1 MSCIYFPNIIQKQI
15 LCLGLP
21 FFLFFCLPTSLS
33 AQQNIPTNGHAEA
46 HAHND
51 YEHKRPLLD
60 ALEQGFSSVEADV
73 WLIKGELY
81 VKHNKP
87 LSPSNTPSLEE
98 LYLQPL
104 KKIFEERR
112 NGLYENLDR
121 PFLLMIDIK
130 SEASSTYRVLKEKLV
145 AYRSLLLGEKPLLLI
160 FLSGNRPID
169 LVKSELNPFVRIDG
183 RPDDLGKGYSPDFMP
198 VISQRFSKIIKW
210 NGKSPILP
218 EQFAVLESLAK
229 SCHEEGKLLR
239 LWASPETELCWKK
252 LQEAG
257 VDLINTDKLEALH
270 LFLLENE

>member
-1 MSCIYFPNIIQKQI
+1 MSCIYFPNFIQKQI
-15 LCLGLP
+15 LCLRLSFLL
-21 FFLFFCLPTSLS
+21 FFLLPYSLI
-33 AQQNIPTNGHAEA
+33 AQQNIPLKGHPEA

-51 YEHKRPLLD
+51 YEHKRPLFD

-87 LSPSNTPSLEE
+87 LSVSNTPSLEE
-98 LYLQPL
+98 LYLLPL
-104 KKIFEERR
+104 KKIYEERR

-121 PFLLMIDIK
+121 PFFLMIDIK

-145 AYRSLLLGEKPLLLI
+145 AYRSLLLGEKPPLLI
-160 FLSGNRPID
+160 FLSGNRPIE
-169 LVKSELNPFVRIDG
+169 LVQSERNPFVGIDG
-183 RPDDLGKGYSPDFMP
+183 RPDDLGKGYSPEFMP

-210 NGKSPILP
+210 NGKAPILP
-218 EQFAVLESLAK
+218 EQFAVLEALAK
-229 SCHEEGKLLR
+229 SCHAEGKLLR

-252 LQEAG
+252 LREAG